1 MRQNRYHIL
10 LWLLFGLPILAIAQ
24 ESTNPFEME
33 YRLPESALP
42 TVSEE
47 TATVVAEQDTGNPF
61 DIYRVRGN
69 AEKKRIDITNNITPP
84 KKVLKPAKVS
94 DEAFQKSFQFWLLL
108 GMFFALGA
116 LVSVFRN
123 TVINIYR
130 AFLNGNYLKLLH
142 RQNVKGSLVPYILLY
157 GLYFLSMGTFI
168 FLTANHFGENK
179 YFNTTY
185 WLGAVLAVAGIYALK
200 HFVLYFI
207 GRVFPVAK
215 EMGQYSFTVM
225 VFSILLG
232 IFLVPI
238 TAILMNSGAPMAS
251 FVIYTTIGIMV
262 VVLLFRILRSLFL
275 ASKYISF
282 HKFHFFMYLCTVE
295 IAPVLIL
302 LKIVLLQTGV
312 Q

>member
-1 MRQNRYHIL
+1 
-10 LWLLFGLPILAIAQ
+10 
-24 ESTNPFEME
+24 ME
-33 YRLPESALP
+33 YRLPEAAP
-42 TVSEE
+42 PVASEE
-47 TATVVAEQDTGNPF
+47 EVTEIVEQDTGNPF
-61 DIYRVRGN
+61 DIYRVGAN
-69 AEKKRIDITNNITPP
+69 VGKKQISVTNNITR
-84 KKVLKPAKVS
+84 KKNLLEPAKVS
-94 DEAFQKSFQFWLLL
+94 DEAFQKKFKFWLLL
-108 GMFFALGA
+108 GMFFALGG

-123 TVINIYR
+123 TVMSIYR

-142 RQNVKGSLVPYILLY
+142 RQNAKGSSLVPYLLLY

-168 FLTANHFGENK
+168 FLVLNYFTENK

-185 WLGAVLAVAGIYALK
+185 FFASILAVTGIYALK

-215 EMGQYSFTVM
+215 EMEQYSFTVM

-232 IFLVPI
+232 IFLVPV
-238 TAILMNSGAPMAS
+238 TAILMNSEGAMAS
-251 FVIYTTIGIMV
+251 FVIYMTVGILV
-262 VVLLFRILRSLFL
+262 VVLLFRVLRSLFL

-295 IAPVLIL
+295 ITPVLIL
-302 LKIVLLQTGV
+302 LKIVLLQTGA